1 MQVVYEETPSESEG
15 GDFIDC
21 ECGCECGAERPGAK
35 ESRRVAALHSFSPQ
49 TLQARRV
56 EISRKTL
63 QFLKVADFPEKL
75 QF

>member
-35 ESRRVAALHSFSPQ
+35 ESGAKRQFIPLAPKDCRLEGLKSQGRRCNF
-49 TLQARRV
+49 
-56 EISRKTL
+56 
-63 QFLKVADFPEKL
+63 
-75 QF
+75 